1 MQVCRELFDTVR
13 TEYYAFYHGPT
24 SRLRDTDTGIAC
36 FPVAFGTHSGCC
48 AQVFRLLEDERVYTF
63 GRELQ
68 YAGRRGRNGI
78 DALRTFHYGTFIH
91 GYAAITP
98 VDSHLLFQPLRMVKK
113 VISIT
118 EFLEMRMIVA
128 VRVAERAGVG

>member
-1 MQVCRELFDTVR
+1 M
-13 TEYYAFYHGPT
+13 
-24 SRLRDTDTGIAC
+24 
-36 FPVAFGTHSGCC
+36 
-48 AQVFRLLEDERVYTF
+48 LEDERVYTF

-78 DALRTFHYGTFIH
+78 DTLRTFHYGTFIH
-91 GYAAITP
+91 GYAAIPP